1 VTAIVAST
9 SVDGIN
15 YNIGSLYGA
24 GLFVTTLVVGMT
36 ILGAGESGVQLEPA
50 SIWRDVG
57 FYIISTI
64 IIIIFGAI
72 GNLGIVAAIILLLL
86 YALLVLCV
94 FVQERYFSGI
104 RWFSYLEK
112 KEQENE
118 HSLAL
123 VPAGNYH
130 PLHDE
135 HNIKPSDGTPSRSRS
150 DSKGAQRF
158 KHAVQ

>member
-1 VTAIVAST
+1 MTAIVAST

-104 RWFSYLEK
+104 R
-112 KEQENE
+112 
-118 HSLAL
+118 
-123 VPAGNYH
+123 
-130 PLHDE
+130 
-135 HNIKPSDGTPSRSRS
+135 
-150 DSKGAQRF
+150 
-158 KHAVQ
+158 